1 MVTATA
7 QFLFSQHYCKILH
20 LVRHGQAMHNVEAEK
35 SLEALLSPKLFD
47 AELSDLGR
55 EQVAKLRKR
64 VLTSGLLKKIDLV
77 VISPQLRAMQTA
89 VGVFG
94 CEDHMNVYGLDK
106 CKPPVTV
113 ANDLNAKPALN
124 CCSCPALLAFEKC
137 RDRMGLRPSDK
148 RRSVSE
154 YQSIFPSMD
163 FSLMESDEDELWNPD
178 IRESYKEIFYRMV
191 EFVEWLWTRPEK
203 EIVIVSHGVILQFLL
218 YALENDAPPQSNET
232 LLSTKRMM
240 DSETDSS
247 APPTLCG

>member
-1 MVTATA
+1 MVTATT
-7 QFLFSQHYCKILH
+7 QFLFSQHSCKILH

-64 VLTSGLLKKIDLV
+64 VLANELLKKIDLIV
-77 VISPQLRAMQTA
+77 VSPQLRAMQTA

-113 ANDLNAKPALN
+113 ANDLNAKPGLN
-124 CCSCPALLAFEKC
+124 CCSCPAFLAFEKC
-137 RDRMGLRPSDK
+137 RDRM
-148 RRSVSE
+148 
-154 YQSIFPSMD
+154 
-163 FSLMESDEDELWNPD
+163 MESDEDELWNPD

-218 YALENDAPPQSNET
+218 YALENEAPPQSNET